1 MHRRCR
7 QAVTRLTLC
16 FEKHLPTRSESQF
29 KQDTSGNMTT
39 LLHSQ
44 QGFYSSSFVSKFLK
58 KIKSKINN
66 KGYFCSQKGIL
77 TTTTEL
83 FIILIQKC
91 LVIPLSVQRRLR
103 YLEKDGNSKI
113 YSKGNLVTAG
123 LIDKD
128 LNYCLF
134 GINQKW
140 NKTSFL
146 DGLPHL
152 PVERLEQNVGF
163 DMQISIPLLTLK
175 TKYCVS
181 RRYKW

>member
-1 MHRRCR
+1 M
-7 QAVTRLTLC
+7 
-16 FEKHLPTRSESQF
+16 
-29 KQDTSGNMTT
+29 
-39 LLHSQ
+39 
-44 QGFYSSSFVSKFLK
+44 
-58 KIKSKINN
+58 NN

-134 GINQKW
+134 GINQK
-140 NKTSFL
+140 
-146 DGLPHL
+146 
-152 PVERLEQNVGF
+152 
-163 DMQISIPLLTLK
+163 
-175 TKYCVS
+175 
-181 RRYKW
+181 